1 MRGGHAGVA
10 CVEGCLLG
18 GLGCEWSI
26 HSGVCKKLPILIQ
39 VSRNNT
45 IQHSIHSMEHPFQNN
60 LEHTLL
66 SFQLIFIIS
75 LFLILQHYELC
86 L

>member
-18 GLGCEWSI
+18 GLDCEWSI
-26 HSGVCKKLPILIQ
+26 HSGIRKKLPILIQ

-45 IQHSIHSMEHPFQNN
+45 IQHSIHSMEHLSRTISNTPFFPFN
-60 LEHTLL
+60 
-66 SFQLIFIIS
+66 
-75 LFLILQHYELC
+75 
-86 L
+86 